1 MFLLHDYMLLWKN
14 SLVRTKCNKLF
25 SSKTTFIF
33 KVFKFGFILDYNIHI
48 FMVQS
53 IQSLLNIMF
62 HMKIYN
68 IMVK

>member
-1 MFLLHDYMLLWKN
+1 MFLLHDYMLLWKIHWFEQIVIN
-14 SLVRTKCNKLF
+14 CF